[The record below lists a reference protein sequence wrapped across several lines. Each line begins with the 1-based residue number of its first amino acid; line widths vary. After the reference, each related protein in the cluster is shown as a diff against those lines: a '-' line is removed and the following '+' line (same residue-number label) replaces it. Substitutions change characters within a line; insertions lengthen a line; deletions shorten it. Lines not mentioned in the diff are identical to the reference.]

1 MARKRMLHPEFFT
14 SLSLARLEYR
24 AMLTFAGLWIYVDDY
39 GRGEDDPSF
48 VAATVWPR
56 RREVTTD
63 DVAGDLEA
71 LAGTAVV
78 CRYSIGGVPLLHLPS
93 WHEHQKVSH
102 PTPSKLPPCPR
113 CDKAVFSAWY
123 RDDDPVTDKYR
134 KAEKA
139 LRAAKTAVAG
149 DAEPLANDSRGAREY
164 LRRSSGATPT
174 QFSLVKSSSVKGS
187 AAEPLAS
194 PGARS

>member
-1 MARKRMLHPEFFT
+1 MLHPEFFT

-24 AMLTFAGLWIYVDDY
+24 AMLTFAGLWIYCDDY

-56 RREVTTD
+56 RPDVTAADAAT
-63 DVAGDLEA
+63 DLEA
-71 LAGTAVV
+71 LAEVGVV
-78 CRYSIGGVPLLHLPS
+78 CRYGIGGVPLLHVPS

-102 PTPSKLPPCPR
+102 PTPSKLPPCPT

-123 RDDDPVTDKYR
+123 RDDDPATDKYR
-134 KAEKA
+134 KAEKG

-149 DAEPLANDSRGAREY
+149 DPEPLANSSGETREY
-164 LRRSSGATPT
+164 RRRSSGATPT
-174 QFSLVKSSSVKGS
+174 QFSLVKSSSVKGTP
-187 AAEPLAS
+187 AESLAS